1 MPLKKSR
8 DASNATWDAALL
20 NLIGTE
26 ITWGILLK
34 SKFSKSGPAWE
45 SAFLTSP
52 WVMLVYKLTDL
63 ILSSRELIFIEY
75 LRCSGHCS
83 EYCTC
88 IDSVWTPWWLVSPFT
103 SEEAETYESMT
114 AQNDTAAKPKGQ
126 TKLRPFV
133 LFASWM
139 YFFTNGRYY
148 FLLCDS
154 HGNALSLVFV
164 LS

>member
-8 DASNATWDAALL
+8 DASNTTWDAVLL

-26 ITWGILLK
+26 ITWEILLK

-63 ILSSRELIFIEY
+63 ILSNRELIFIEY

-83 EYCTC
+83 ECCTC

-103 SEEAETYESMT
+103 SEEAETYEFMT
-114 AQNDTAAKPKGQ
+114 AQNDTAAKRKGQ
-126 TKLRPFV
+126 IKLRPFA
-133 LFASWM
+133 LFASWV
-139 YFFTNGRYY
+139 YFFTNSRYY